1 MYKRQGTGSAA
12 FGAAS
17 SGPGSAST
25 GARGPGA
32 FGALG
37 IPNSSGLSSPPTN
50 PGTAVPGPVAPD
62 MPEGPRPPSPKG
74 PGSIRHHSGSPPD
87 GAWSRPA
94 MCGADAEGQSVTGSP
109 APRSSGTGRA
119 ASGPGPA
126 DPGGEGSSALCDA
139 PLRDASFR
147 SIPRRA
153 RGTPRGSAAPA
164 AASARGDGSGTAPSP
179 DSAAAETSSPG
190 APSLPRMRRTTAGE
204 SEPSVPRCRS
214 ISPRSVATSLIRAP
228 EDSCCCCARSPTRLR

>member
-1 MYKRQGTGSAA
+1 
-12 FGAAS
+12 
-17 SGPGSAST
+17 
-25 GARGPGA
+25 
-32 FGALG
+32 
-37 IPNSSGLSSPPTN
+37 
-50 PGTAVPGPVAPD
+50 

-164 AASARGDGSGTAPSP
+164 AASAGGRQRHRPVARLGRRGDEFTGCAEPAEDAPDHGRGVRTVGAALPVDLAPERRDESHPGARGQLLLLRQVTDPAEIVEDKLVALDAHAMVLPSP
-179 DSAAAETSSPG
+179 A
-190 APSLPRMRRTTAGE
+190 LPRR
-204 SEPSVPRCRS
+204 
-214 ISPRSVATSLIRAP
+214 
-228 EDSCCCCARSPTRLR
+228 